1 MLVYLASYC
10 VDKTCHRAGF
20 VIILEYSFNEYSILG
35 VVEMWKFTTS
45 KNLNTNSDEMI
56 LDIENMPKHIAIIM
70 DGNGRW
76 AKSKKLPRTMGHR
89 AAMETIKKVVK
100 AASDIGVK
108 YLTLYAF
115 STENWQRPNDEV
127 NAIMKLLVEYMKKEL
142 NDLNKNN
149 VKIRTIGDISKLPQ
163 ICIDVLENSKLE
175 TKDNSGLVLN
185 LALNY
190 GGRAEIL
197 GAFKTI
203 FADYEKGILS
213 KEDIENL
220 TEKDFNNYTYTAGI
234 PDPDIIIRP
243 SGEQRLSN
251 FLLWQC
257 AYSEFWYSDILWP
270 DFTVEHLYKAIFDYQ
285 GRDRRFG
292 KVK

>member
-1 MLVYLASYC
+1 
-10 VDKTCHRAGF
+10 
-20 VIILEYSFNEYSILG
+20 
-35 VVEMWKFTTS
+35 MWKFTTS
-45 KNLNTNSDEMI
+45 KDSKLNSDEMV
-56 LDIENMPKHIAIIM
+56 LDTENIPCHIAIIM

-76 AKSKKLPRTMGHR
+76 AEKRKLPRSMGHK
-89 AAMETIKKVVK
+89 AGVENINKIVK
-100 AASDIGVK
+100 GASDIGVK

-127 NAIMKLLVEYMKKEL
+127 STIMRLLVEYLRKEL
-142 NDLNKNN
+142 NNLHKNN
-149 VKIRTIGDISKLPQ
+149 VKIKTIGDISKLPKP
-163 ICIDVLENSKLE
+163 CIEVLEESKLKTE
-175 TKDNSGLVLN
+175 NNTGLVLN

-197 GAFKTI
+197 YAIKNI
-203 FADYEKGILS
+203 FSDYESGKLMP
-213 KEDIENL
+213 EDVKNL
-220 TEKDFNNYTYTAGI
+220 TEKDFSNYTYTAAI

-257 AYSEFWYSDILWP
+257 AYSEFWYSNIMWP
-270 DFTVEHLYKAIFDYQ
+270 DFTVEYLYKAIFDYQ
-285 GRDRRFG
+285 NRDRRFG